1 MFKSLSN
8 IQSQGNEEDDEIITY
23 PSYKPKVMKSML
35 SEKFNKETVQLLT
48 DEITLSAKHNE
59 KL

>member
-35 SEKFNKETVQLLT
+35 SEKFNKETV
-48 DEITLSAKHNE
+48 
-59 KL
+59 

>member
-23 PSYKPKVMKSML
+23 PSCKPKVIKKML
-35 SEKFNKETVQLLT
+35 SDKFNKETL
-48 DEITLSAKHNE
+48 
-59 KL
+59 